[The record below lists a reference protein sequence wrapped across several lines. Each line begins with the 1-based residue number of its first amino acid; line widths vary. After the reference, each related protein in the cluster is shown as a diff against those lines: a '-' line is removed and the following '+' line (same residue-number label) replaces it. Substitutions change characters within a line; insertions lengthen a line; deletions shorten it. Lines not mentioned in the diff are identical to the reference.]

1 MTVRAYFEVTKIP
14 NFQPPFD
21 TIFLKVFYPAV
32 SVSTEEAKRSL
43 SVPADAA
50 KAPFPVVILFNGYN
64 CEAFVYQWLAEN
76 LAQRGLVV
84 VTFNFVA
91 EEFAG
96 SVNLSPGGDFAASK
110 PDIYGTKP
118 TSVTLSTLLFKLE
131 QLQAQGV
138 LAGLLDLQ
146 SIVLG
151 GHSAGGRIAIENA
164 NPELFSQVV
173 ASFGYG
179 VHSMGYIM
187 QGYPPGTVLP
197 LPDKLPMLLL
207 AGTNDGVIA
216 NNSEMYGIESGD
228 ATTPVMRTWNEAI
241 TGGRN
246 DNYVVLLEGAN
257 HFTIAH
263 PLDSTTARNS
273 VDFPATQP
281 VDSIRWLIAETIGSF
296 IGAYVQKQDGAF
308 ESLQQHLHD
317 NSLVNSWHCK

>member
-21 TIFLKVFYPAV
+21 TIFLKVFYPAAQV
-32 SVSTEEAKRSL
+32 SNEEAKTSL
-43 SVPADAA
+43 TLPADPS

-76 LAQRGLVV
+76 LAERGLVV

-96 SVNLSPGGDFAASK
+96 SVNLTPGANFAASK
-110 PDIYGTKP
+110 PDVYGTKA
-118 TSVTLSTLLFKLE
+118 TSVALSTLLFKLE
-131 QLQAQGV
+131 QLQTQGV

-146 SIVLG
+146 NIILG

-164 NPELFSQVV
+164 NPELFPQVV

-197 LPDKLPMLLL
+197 LPDKLPLLLL

-216 NNSEMYGIESGD
+216 SNSEMYGIEGGD
-228 ATTPVMRTWNEAI
+228 AIAPVMRTWNEAI
-241 TGGRN
+241 IGGRN
-246 DNYVVLLEGAN
+246 DSYVVLLEGAN
-257 HFTIAH
+257 HFAIVH

-273 VDFPATQP
+273 IDFPQTQS
-281 VDSIRWLIAETIGSF
+281 DESIRWLIAETIGSF
-296 IGAYVQKQDGAF
+296 IGAYVQKQTSAF

-317 NSLVNSWHCK
+317 NSLVNSWYCK

>member
-21 TIFLKVFYPAV
+21 TIFLKVFYPAALL
-32 SVSTEEAKRSL
+32 SSEEAKTSL
-43 SVPADAA
+43 TLPADPA

-96 SVNLSPGGDFAASK
+96 SVNLTPGGDFAASK
-110 PDIYGTKP
+110 PDVYGTKA

-131 QLQAQGV
+131 QLQTQGV

-146 SIVLG
+146 SIILG

-164 NPELFSQVV
+164 NPQIFPQVV

-187 QGYPPGTVLP
+187 QGYPPGTVLS
-197 LPDKLPMLLL
+197 LPDKLPLLLL

-216 NNSEMYGIESGD
+216 SNSEMFGIEELD

-246 DNYVVLLEGAN
+246 DSYVVLLEGAN
-257 HFTIAH
+257 HFAITH

-273 VDFPATQP
+273 TDFPQAQS
-281 VDSIRWLIAETIGSF
+281 DESIRWLIAETIGSF
-296 IGAYVQKQDGAF
+296 IGAYVQKQTGAF
-308 ESLQQHLHD
+308 ESLQQHLRD

>member
-1 MTVRAYFEVTKIP
+1 MTVRAIFDVAKIP

-21 TIFLKVFYPAV
+21 TIFLKVFYPAAEV
-32 SVSTEEAKRSL
+32 SSESIRTSL
-43 SVPADAA
+43 ILPADPE
-50 KAPFPVVILFNGYN
+50 KAPFPIVILFNGYN
-64 CEAFVYQWLAEN
+64 CEAFLYQWLAEI
-76 LAQRGLVV
+76 LAERGLVV

-96 SVNLSPGGDFAASK
+96 SVNLTPGANFTASK
-110 PDIYGTKP
+110 PDVYGTKA

-146 SIVLG
+146 SVILG

-164 NPELFSQVV
+164 NPELFPQVV

-187 QGYPPGTVLP
+187 QGYPPETVLP
-197 LPDKLPMLLL
+197 LPDKLPLLIL

-216 NNSEMYGIESGD
+216 SSSELYGIKEGNAITS
-228 ATTPVMRTWNEAI
+228 VMRTWNEAI

-246 DNYVVLLEGAN
+246 DSYLVLLEGAN
-257 HFTIAH
+257 HFAITH

-273 VDFPATQP
+273 ADFPPTQ
-281 VDSIRWLIAETIGSF
+281 SLELTRNLIAETVSLF
-296 IGAYVQKQDGAF
+296 IDTHVQKRTDALQ
-308 ESLQQHLHD
+308 SLQQLLND
-317 NSLVNSWHCK
+317 NYLVNYWRQK